1 MMVMVMMEGRGGN
14 GDDGGD
20 GGGVGE
26 GGDTRWMSGETMMQ
40 APKEEN

>member
-20 GGGVGE
+20 GGGE